1 MFKKKQNWMKVH
13 LYLSLFF
20 LPAALIYAITGS
32 LYLFGIREEANATIH
47 ELKIEQLPK
56 GREQETILRILKEN
70 NLKIPSD
77 TTLKIMRGNPS
88 MGSIRYS
95 VMVTKEKDGTYVLR
109 AVERSLYG
117 ILLLMHK
124 GKGGFYFDIIAVSFS
139 ISLILFYVSGLI
151 ITSFCKKKRKS
162 ALFAFFIGLAIT
174 SIMIFLSI

>member
-1 MFKKKQNWMKVH
+1 MKIH

-32 LYLFGIREEANATIH
+32 LYLFNIREESNATIH
-47 ELKIEQLPK
+47 EIKIEQLPK
-56 GREQETILRILKEN
+56 GQERETILSILKAN
-70 NLKIPSD
+70 NLKIPKD
-77 TTLKIMRGNPS
+77 TTLKIMRGSPT

-95 VMVTKEKDGTYVLR
+95 VMVVKDKDGYILR
-109 AVERSLYG
+109 TVERSLYG

-151 ITSFCKKKRKS
+151 ITSFCKKKRKPAS
-162 ALFAFFIGLAIT
+162 FAFLIGLIVT
-174 SIMIFLSI
+174 SVMILLSI